1 MTTSA
6 TRRKRPHPA
15 RRARRIVGSVTIA
28 GMALLTAGMAV
39 AGKLPT
45 SPSVTTAST
54 QSATGTAS
62 STAGRSVHRRR
73 GARHRVGPVQHVD
86 PCQLSGTSARWAA
99 MPT

>member
-15 RRARRIVGSVTIA
+15 RRARRIAGSVTIA

-62 STAGRSVHRRR
+62 STAGRSVTV
-73 GARHRVGPVQHVD
+73 AAVPATASAQ
-86 PCQLSGTSARWAA
+86 SNTSTHAS
-99 MPT
+99 